1 MLSWDEGGR
10 ITGCNVEPNI
20 TGKGEI
26 LHSCFHGEFCFHQ
39 QISIILWETPS
50 FKFLFYWFERERER
64 LERERERLRERERD
78 QLVHLLMHL
87 FFDSCMRPDQGSN
100 PQPWSIRMTLY
111 KTEVHSQGGKHVLE
125 GDFLASWCVGK
136 RLSTMGIRET
146 EEICR
151 LKNVPT
157 RGKFCILKICY
168 VIEWWLTVTK
178 IISFWIWVT
187 VGLDVINSWTFV
199 IFLT

>member
-1 MLSWDEGGR
+1 MGELLVVMLSQTSQEKVRFCTAVFMGNSVFINR
-10 ITGCNVEPNI
+10 LVLYF
-20 TGKGEI
+20 GKH
-26 LHSCFHGEFCFHQ
+26 LSLNFCF
-39 QISIILWETPS
+39 IDL
-50 FKFLFYWFERERER
+50 REREI
-64 LERERERLRERERD
+64 LERERERLRERERERD

-168 VIEWWLTVTK
+168 VIE
-178 IISFWIWVT
+178 
-187 VGLDVINSWTFV
+187 
-199 IFLT
+199 